1 MELITNKFQCI
12 DKRAPCKCT
21 RLFYS
26 RSIHLK
32 VMADGR
38 KEGTAFLLAGPA
50 GGLEVDAPWVGIVD
64 LALPAEFE
72 EAAGAFDGRAWG
84 IPACVG
90 GLALLPAS

>member
-12 DKRAPCKCT
+12 DKKSPVQMHEA
-21 RLFYS
+21 F
-26 RSIHLK
+26 SIHLK

>member
-1 MELITNKFQCI
+1 
-12 DKRAPCKCT
+12 
-21 RLFYS
+21 
-26 RSIHLK
+26 
-32 VMADGR
+32 MADGR

-90 GLALLPAS
+90 GLALPPAS